1 MNLEYVLDRSEFVAL
16 AALMRADAIIGIDP
30 AQLLPATPAERQAMF
45 VTGEDSLIA
54 RKLARQTEAGQI
66 QFESALLG
74 IARALTQP
82 QRVVIAIRAIPGR
95 GQQLFLYYARYD
107 ARDGAWVE
115 QTFPDSRTHRLAEV
129 GSSDALLERLLEM
142 FDFPLSVGDGQ
153 DFQMDTAGFVTLVS
167 AVRAGEVPDAASVG
181 ATDPE
186 ALDSLVGAYAYGP
199 VNGSIAMLPI
209 REGRAME
216 ALEIAL
222 ARGQAESWMIAAD
235 GDSIG
240 KARAFRADRE
250 SLSGAL
256 GAMLQALEQV
266 GE

>member
-1 MNLEYVLDRSEFVAL
+1 MIVLEYLLDRSEFVAL
-16 AALMRADAIIGIDP
+16 AALMRADTIIGIDP

-45 VTGEDSLIA
+45 IDGEKRLIA
-54 RKLARQTEAGQI
+54 RGLARRPEAGQI

-74 IARALTQP
+74 MARALTQP
-82 QRVVIAIRAIPGR
+82 RSAIIVVRAIPGR
-95 GQQLFLYYARYD
+95 GQQLFVYYASH
-107 ARDGAWVE
+107 AAWVE
-115 QTFPDSRTHRLAEV
+115 QTFPDARSHRLAEV
-129 GSSDALLERLLEM
+129 GSRDALLDRLLEM
-142 FDFPLSVGDGQ
+142 FNFPPAAGDGQ
-153 DFQMDTAGFVTLVS
+153 DFQMDTAGFVTLVG

-209 REGRAME
+209 RDGRALE

-222 ARGQAESWMIAAD
+222 ARGQAESWLIADD
-235 GDSIG
+235 GSNLG

-256 GAMLQALEQV
+256 GGMLQALDRA
-266 GE
+266 

>member
-1 MNLEYVLDRSEFVAL
+1 MEYFLDRSEFVAL
-16 AALMRADAIIGIDP
+16 AALMRADDIIGIDP

-45 VTGEDSLIA
+45 VNGEQSLIA
-54 RKLARQTEAGQI
+54 RKLARRTEAGQI
-66 QFESALLG
+66 RFESALLG
-74 IARALTQP
+74 MARALTQP
-82 QRVVIAIRAIPGR
+82 QSAIIAIRAVPGR
-95 GQQLFLYYARYD
+95 GQQLFLYYARD
-107 ARDGAWVE
+107 STWVE
-115 QTFPDSRTHRLAEV
+115 QTFPDPRAHRLAEV

-142 FDFPLSVGDGQ
+142 FDFPLSGGDGQ

-209 REGRAME
+209 REGRALE

-235 GDSIG
+235 GDNLG
-240 KARAFRADRE
+240 KARAYRADRA
-250 SLSGAL
+250 SLADAL
-256 GAMLQALEQV
+256 SAMLQALERAV
-266 GE
+266 E

>member
-1 MNLEYVLDRSEFVAL
+1 MTVVEYLLDRSEFVAL
-16 AALMRADAIIGIDP
+16 AALMRADDIIGIDP

-45 VTGEDSLIA
+45 VSGEESLIA
-54 RKLARQTEAGQI
+54 RKLARQTAAGQI

-74 IARALTQP
+74 MARALTQP
-82 QRVVIAIRAIPGR
+82 HSAVIAVRAVPGR
-95 GQQLFLYYARYD
+95 GQQLFLYYARG
-107 ARDGAWVE
+107 GAWVE
-115 QTFPDSRTHRLAEV
+115 QTFPDPRTHRLAEV

-142 FDFPLSVGDGQ
+142 FDFPRSAGEGP

-186 ALDSLVGAYAYGP
+186 ALDSLVGAFAYGP

-209 REGRAME
+209 REGRALE

-222 ARGQAESWMIAAD
+222 ARGRAESWIIADD
-235 GDSIG
+235 GIALG
-240 KARAFRADRE
+240 KARAHRADRE
-250 SLSGAL
+250 ALAGAL
-256 GAMLQALEQV
+256 GAMLQALARASV
-266 GE
+266 